1 MNKEHPKST
10 LEPCLRAVWQ
20 RMQRKHISAGFLAI
34 FRWGIPLF
42 LLGIAI
48 DRLSYL
54 PPAGRAVIL
63 VILLGGSL
71 YKAWQLG
78 WRHLRLFNATHAAL
92 EVEKQ
97 HGGLESLLV
106 TAVQFRESKTADGTS
121 ASLMEATCSMAEG
134 TAGDLKPA
142 KIVNFKSLKM
152 PICVASA
159 LAGLV
164 LVFAVINGP
173 FLAAGL
179 TRIFTPWTEIEY
191 PTKTKLDLRDKDLV
205 VKEGDSAKILIGLS
219 GIVPDTA
226 EFYLRTGDGDP
237 REIELD
243 VTDGSCEY
251 TLASASRDFSYR
263 IKAGD
268 ARSDWYK
275 VTVIPAPR
283 IQNVQVGLEFPS
295 YLERA
300 NETVEALTLT
310 VPQQT
315 KLQWQITLDRP
326 IREAMLHRDGKEP
339 LPLQV
344 TNDGRQVVIEDE
356 AEASRGYS
364 FSWVEDEHGY
374 DFTSPRYYLQV
385 ASDQAP
391 RVELT
396 APESNLVAM
405 IGRPLSLAVR
415 VQDDHGIGSTTVAY
429 RVNQREK
436 VAVEFKLPSEND
448 QGDQPIDWDYRKA
461 IPDLKIGDTVSF
473 TVEVSDRYPGEDGP
487 HIVRSDT
494 RRITFLSERN
504 YLRQIQKKKDSLL
517 SRVQTIY
524 RQQRSAFDSVRI
536 LEPGADSYSQICQVE
551 AIRQELVRD
560 QLKVIASKVKILLDD
575 LAANNVSDAPQ
586 GKSLELVRAALLDI
600 AETHLANAASRL
612 RNQASVA
619 TGDKQKSPDPSF
631 AARAVNTAAR
641 ELGSLVLLR
650 SIDTAQEVYAR
661 EARML
666 AQVQASLRWRT
677 VQAETAEAKTSLSK
691 GQDEIAEWTHRLIA
705 DLQNGMLYNKRPLAV
720 LRLVQSLKGLQT
732 LQTEKRMRQAA
743 VLIKQGQTDKAESLQ
758 TELVTTLLD
767 AEFSVRLT
775 GAYTTLIKTRDQMRL
790 LGNVQT
796 MLREQCAA
804 MSAQDFEARGAESAK
819 AQKNLRKRLLTLLLP
834 TVPAPRTEMLDET
847 FPQAPPVQTLLK
859 AADRAMVGALKQF
872 AAGKQE
878 AAIAQQREA
887 EQALTNLAE
896 LVDRWSAEMGI
907 QTLGLSTIVAA
918 TSDRLALIETFEA
931 ELISLLVKTDAAAA
945 EEQKVNGLAD
955 SQQLLSKELAAF
967 ISDLIKQN
975 QSNSDQDIPP
985 LLSRMKRAEQA
996 MTSAITSLKANNA
1009 DEAIGHQEQAADI
1022 LAEAYA
1028 IVTAQNEQLGLLQSL
1043 LMFQRSVR
1051 FANGYVAD
1059 IVAEQQDLIKA
1070 TKASKADDLSGLP
1083 PMFAFLRRC
1092 MDDVAPLLDLA
1103 AARVDAGTPLLFAA
1117 TDLEDAVASLEDGDK
1132 LDSLDAQDVAA
1143 EALGKVKT
1151 LVKATKSETG
1161 YIAEIIGFLHASV
1174 ADTGMLEYQ
1183 QDELKIKT
1191 QSAKPDQLKAI
1202 AEEQRKLL
1210 AKAEKEEELLLS
1222 ITGMKTYPEAAK
1234 LIHKAITH
1242 LDSQDASAAA
1252 EQMKLALSA
1261 LNQISNSQP
1270 AKQIAKILAG
1280 LKPNEMSGENFMR
1293 AAGNMKLTSV
1303 ALSNMG
1309 YIKSAK
1315 LMREVLARLESNDAA
1330 GAAEQMELARAAL
1343 KANSESISSVITML
1357 HGLPN
1362 MDTLLKSITDPGV
1375 QRLLDVLVVA
1385 SAHKEL
1391 FRDTNAAKQQDIKAM
1406 AARQSELATRCQK
1419 LSQVGK
1425 PHAMLTAATL
1435 QLTTA
1440 ATAMQLSGQD
1450 ETKRSQKLAMQTLRH
1465 FIIEQAL
1472 VLDTTAPPSSPVTDP
1487 PPNSDGPGSD
1497 TDPAFSA
1504 GFAADFASGER
1515 AKDQRAG
1522 WDVRADRNRAALN
1535 QNFARELP
1543 LEYRGLLKNY
1553 YERVAK

>member
-1 MNKEHPKST
+1 MDPAKKTRPTMNKANLESA

-20 RMQRKHISAGFLAI
+20 RMQRKHISAGFLAV

-63 VILLGGSL
+63 VILVGVSF
-71 YKAWQLG
+71 YKAWQHG
-78 WRHLRLFNATHAAL
+78 WRHLRFFNATQAAL

-106 TAVQFRESKTADGTS
+106 TAVQFRESKTAAGTS

-152 PICVASA
+152 PLCVATA

-179 TRIFTPWTEIEY
+179 TRIFTPWTEIDY

-268 ARSDWYK
+268 ARSDWYQ
-275 VTVIPAPR
+275 VRVIPAPR
-283 IQNVQVGLEFPS
+283 IENVQVGLEFPS
-295 YLERA
+295 YLERPA
-300 NETVEALTLT
+300 ETVEALTLT

-315 KLQWQITLDRP
+315 KLQWKITLDRP
-326 IREAMLHRDGKEP
+326 IRKAMIHRDGKEP
-339 LPLQV
+339 LQLEV

-415 VQDDHGIGSTTVAY
+415 VQDDHGIGSTAVAY
-429 RVNQREK
+429 RVNQRDE
-436 VAVEFKLPSEND
+436 VAVKFELSSQSG
-448 QGDQPIDWDYRKA
+448 QGVQAIDWDYRKTL
-461 IPDLKIGDTVSF
+461 PNLKVGDTVSF
-473 TVEVSDRYPGEDGP
+473 TMEVSDRYPGENGP

-536 LEPGADSYSQICQVE
+536 LEPAADSYSQTCQIE
-551 AIRQELVRD
+551 AIRQGMVRD
-560 QLKVIASKVKILLDD
+560 QLKEIAAKVKILLDD

-586 GKSLELVRAALLDI
+586 GKSLEHVRSALLNI
-600 AETHLANAASRL
+600 AETHLTNAASRL

-619 TGDKQKSPDPSF
+619 TGDKQKSPDPSS
-631 AARAVNTAAR
+631 AARAVNNAAR
-641 ELGSLVLLR
+641 ELGSLVMLR

-691 GQDEIAEWTHRLIA
+691 EQDELAQWTHRLIA

-720 LRLVQSLKGLQT
+720 LRLVQSLKGLQNV
-732 LQTEKRMRQAA
+732 QTEERMRQAA
-743 VLIKQGQTDKAESLQ
+743 VLITQGQTDKAESLQ
-758 TELVTTLLD
+758 AELVTTLLD
-767 AEFSVRLT
+767 AEFSVRLS

-790 LGNVQT
+790 LGKVQT
-796 MLREQCAA
+796 MLREQCVA
-804 MSAQDFEARGAESAK
+804 MSAQDFEAGGAEAAQ
-819 AQKNLRKRLLTLLLP
+819 AQKKLRKRLLTLLLP
-834 TVPAPRTEMLDET
+834 TVPAPRSQLLDET

-859 AADRAMVGALKQF
+859 GADRAMAEALKQF
-872 AAGKQE
+872 AAGQQD

-887 EQALTNLAE
+887 EQALTHLAE
-896 LVDRWSAEMGI
+896 LVDRWSVELGI
-907 QTLGLSTIVAA
+907 QTLGLSTLVAV
-918 TSDRLALIETFEA
+918 TSDRLALIEEFEA
-931 ELISLLVKTDAAAA
+931 ELISLLVKTDTAAAA
-945 EEQKVNGLAD
+945 KQKIDGLAEP
-955 SQQLLSKELAAF
+955 QLLLSKELAAF
-967 ISDLIKQN
+967 NSDLIKQS

-996 MTSAITSLKANNA
+996 MTRAITSLQANNA
-1009 DEAIGHQEQAADI
+1009 DEAISHQEQAADI

-1028 IVTAQNEQLGLLQSL
+1028 IVTRQNDQLGLLQSL

-1051 FANGYVAD
+1051 FANGFMGD
-1059 IVAEQQDLIKA
+1059 IVAEQQDLITA
-1070 TKASKADDLSGLP
+1070 TKASKANDLSGLP

-1092 MDDVAPLLDLA
+1092 MDDVAPLLDLV
-1103 AARVDAGTPLLFAA
+1103 AARVDAGTPLVFAA
-1117 TDLEDAVASLEDGDK
+1117 ADLEDAVASLEDGDK
-1132 LDSLDAQDVAA
+1132 LDALDAQAVAA
-1143 EALGKVKT
+1143 EALGEVNT
-1151 LVKATKSETG
+1151 LVKAAKSQTG
-1161 YIAEIIGFLHASV
+1161 YIAEIIEFLHASV
-1174 ADTGMLEYQ
+1174 ADTAMLEYQ
-1183 QDELKIKT
+1183 QDELKRKA

-1202 AEEQRKLL
+1202 IEEQRKLL
-1210 AKAEKEEELLLS
+1210 AKSEKNGRALTLV
-1222 ITGMKTYPEAAK
+1222 TGMATYSEP
-1234 LIHKAITH
+1234 
-1242 LDSQDASAAA
+1242 
-1252 EQMKLALSA
+1252 
-1261 LNQISNSQP
+1261 
-1270 AKQIAKILAG
+1270 
-1280 LKPNEMSGENFMR
+1280 
-1293 AAGNMKLTSV
+1293 
-1303 ALSNMG
+1303 
-1309 YIKSAK
+1309 AK
-1315 LMREVLARLESNDAA
+1315 LMLEAAARMESNDAP
-1330 GAAEQMELARAAL
+1330 AAIEQMALAAAAL
-1343 KANSESISSVITML
+1343 KENSESLFAVISML

-1362 MDTLLKSITDPGV
+1362 MDTELKSFTDPGV
-1375 QRLLDVLVVA
+1375 ERLIDVLAVA
-1385 SAHKEL
+1385 SAHKVL
-1391 FRDTNAAKQQDIKAM
+1391 FRETNAAKQQEIKAM
-1406 AARQSELATRCQK
+1406 AARQSELAIRCQK
-1419 LSQVGK
+1419 LSQVGE
-1425 PHAMLTAATL
+1425 PHAMLNAAST
-1435 QLTTA
+1435 QLAAA
-1440 ATAMQLSGQD
+1440 ATAMQSSDQVAV
-1450 ETKRSQKLAMQTLRH
+1450 KRSQKIVMQTLRH

-1472 VLDTTAPPSSPVTDP
+1472 ILETATPPAAPVDGDP
-1487 PPNSDGPGSD
+1487 DASGPGSD
-1497 TDPAFSA
+1497 TESAFAA
-1504 GFAADFASGER
+1504 GFIADFVSGE
-1515 AKDQRAG
+1515 APKDQRSG
-1522 WDVRADRNRAALN
+1522 WQVRADRNRAALN